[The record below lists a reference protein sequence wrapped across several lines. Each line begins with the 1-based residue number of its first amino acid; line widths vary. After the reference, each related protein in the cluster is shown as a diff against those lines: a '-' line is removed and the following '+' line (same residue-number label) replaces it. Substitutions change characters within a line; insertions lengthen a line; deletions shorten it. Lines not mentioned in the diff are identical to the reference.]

1 MAIERRRLAAVLRV
15 FTAGLC
21 QNMALWSEFKGG
33 DGFVG
38 SLMFTTYL
46 VLAVAITSR
55 GASCHFDTM
64 SMGSALLANDVRE
77 RKEVGVR

>member
-1 MAIERRRLAAVLRV
+1 M
-15 FTAGLC
+15 
-21 QNMALWSEFKGG
+21 
-33 DGFVG
+33 G

-64 SMGSALLANDVRE
+64 STGSALLANDVGE
-77 RKEVGVR
+77 GKEVVVR